1 MSDLRL
7 RLIGALAVLVA
18 LSQLHRLEVA
28 VPALVLLLAGV
39 VALRP
44 GRDLW
49 RRLIHVEGFVLILV
63 LLLPLTVP
71 GRAVAHLAGLAITAE
86 GLTRAALVA
95 CKVTAAALVLL
106 MAFGRVEPVRL
117 GAALHAMGVPEALVR
132 IFVLA
137 LRYLGLIRDEAGRL
151 SDAMRLRGFR
161 PGLNRH
167 SFASYGNLIGMLLLR
182 ALARAGRVEEA
193 MRLRG
198 FSGRF
203 PHVALAPAAL
213 RDKMALAALIAAALI
228 LTLADRL

>member
-7 RLIGALAVLVA
+7 RMIGALAVLMA
-18 LSQLHRLEVA
+18 LSQLHRVEVA
-28 VPALVLLLAGV
+28 LAALVVLLVGV
-39 VALRP
+39 AALRP

-49 RRLIHVEGFVLILV
+49 HRLLHVEGFVLILV

-71 GRAVAHLAGLAITAE
+71 GRPVAHVAGLPITAE
-86 GLTRAALVA
+86 GLVRAGLIA
-95 CKVTAAALVLL
+95 CKVTSAALVLL
-106 MAFGRVEPVRL
+106 AAFGRVEPIRL
-117 GAALHAMGVPEALVR
+117 GAALHALGVPEALVR

-151 SDAMRLRGFR
+151 VDAMRLRGFR

-167 SFASYGNLIGMLLLR
+167 SWTSYGNLIGMLLLR
-182 ALARAGRVEEA
+182 ALARAGRIEEA

-203 PHVALAPAAL
+203 PHAALAPAVL
-213 RDKMALAALIAAALI
+213 RDKMALAALIAAALL